1 MPRLINTYIFKELA
15 VPFFLSVGILT
26 VTVLLSKVL
35 KLVEL
40 SLNHD
45 IGFSFIFWFLLS
57 LTPPLLIYTIPASF
71 LVGVL
76 IASTRLSSDNE
87 IVAMKA
93 SGLSLFTLMRPVILW
108 AFIAYATTLLLTL
121 YFLPWG
127 NHSQKQ
133 LLFDAARTKTTTGLE
148 EKVFYDQFKDI
159 VLYVEDIS
167 KGVQGDEGG
176 QGGPGELRGI
186 FISQKEGEDTNITIA
201 ESGFFRPSR
210 EELSVL
216 LKVFNGEIHRQS
228 EEEEL
233 YHIVKFSNYA
243 IELDLKE
250 VAPAARKYAS
260 TRELY
265 TGELRNRIREAEA
278 AGRPTHHLVIDL
290 HKRFALPASVFVF
303 AFLGLPLGMQR
314 VRSARLTGFSV
325 AVGVFVFYYV
335 AIKSLEALGENG
347 YIDPVLSIWAP
358 NITLAA
364 LGLFIL
370 YRTAMEK
377 PPRLVPWLEGAL
389 HRFIS
394 KFSHQD

>member
-15 VPFFLSVGILT
+15 VPFFLSAGILT

-40 SLNHD
+40 SLNHE

-57 LTPPLLIYTIPASF
+57 LTPPFLIYTIPASF
-71 LVGVL
+71 LVSVL
-76 IASTRLSSDNE
+76 IACTRLSSDNE
-87 IVAMKA
+87 ITAMKA

-108 AFIAYATTLLLTL
+108 AFIAYAITLLLTL

-159 VLYVEDIS
+159 VLYFDDIS
-167 KGVQGDEGG
+167 KGGQGG
-176 QGGPGELRGI
+176 QGGQGELKGI
-186 FISQKEGEDTNITIA
+186 FISQKEDEDSNIIIA
-201 ESGFFRPSR
+201 ERGFFRPSP
-210 EELSVL
+210 EKLSVL
-216 LKVFNGEIHRQS
+216 LKVFDGEIHRQS
-228 EEEEL
+228 EEDEL
-233 YHIVKFSNYA
+233 YHIVKFSNYT

-250 VAPAARKYAS
+250 VAPPARKHAS

-265 TGELRNRIREAEA
+265 TWELKKRIKETEA
-278 AGRPTHHLVIDL
+278 AGRPTHHLTIDL

-303 AFLGLPLGMQR
+303 AFLGMPLGMQR

-325 AVGVFVFYYV
+325 AVGVFIFYYV
-335 AIKSLEALGENG
+335 IIKSLEALGENG
-347 YIDPVLSIWAP
+347 YMDPTLAIWAP

-370 YRTAMEK
+370 YRTAREK
-377 PPRLVPWLEGAL
+377 PLRLVPWLEGAL

>member
-1 MPRLINTYIFKELA
+1 MPRLINTYIFKEVA
-15 VPFFLSVGILT
+15 VPFFLCVGILT

-45 IGFSFIFWFLLS
+45 IGFYFIFWFLLS

-76 IASTRLSSDNE
+76 IACTRLSSDNE

-93 SGLSLFTLMRPVILW
+93 SGLSLFTIMRPVILW
-108 AFIAYATTLLLTL
+108 AFIAYAITLLLTL

-127 NHSQKQ
+127 NHNQKQ
-133 LLFDAARTKTTTGLE
+133 LLFDAARTKTAAGLE

-159 VLYVEDIS
+159 VLYVDDIP
-167 KGVQGDEGG
+167 KGSEGG
-176 QGGPGELRGI
+176 QGEPGELRGI
-186 FISQKEGEDTNITIA
+186 FISQREDEDSNIIIA
-201 ESGFFRPSR
+201 ERGFFRPSP

-216 LKVFNGEIHRQS
+216 FKIFDGEIHRQS
-228 EEEEL
+228 VEDDL
-233 YHIVKFSNYA
+233 YHIIKFSNYT

-250 VAPAARKYAS
+250 SAPTERKHAS

-265 TGELRNRIREAEA
+265 TGELRERIREAEA
-278 AGRPTHHLVIDL
+278 SGRPTHHLVIDL

-325 AVGVFVFYYV
+325 AVGVFIFYYV

-347 YIDPVLSIWAP
+347 YMDPVLSIWAP
-358 NITLAA
+358 NITLAS

-370 YRTAMEK
+370 YRTAREK
-377 PPRLVPWLEGAL
+377 PLRLVPWLEGAL